1 MPFVVRLK
9 EVGATTYVSR
19 ARALRPEEIDA
30 FVTGTIRDL
39 RGGHPSADR
48 PFTLY
53 HGCDADERQLVEVCL
68 PTASGHE
75 RLQAGRVAYTVA
87 RGVQCD
93 YPAITKAYD
102 SVARFLEEQGLTPA
116 GPPRE
121 TYLSEPDADEPVME
135 VAFPVD

>member
-1 MPFVVRLK
+1 M
-9 EVGATTYVSR
+9 
-19 ARALRPEEIDA
+19 
-30 FVTGTIRDL
+30 
-39 RGGHPSADR
+39 
-48 PFTLY
+48 
-53 HGCDADERQLVEVCL
+53 
-68 PTASGHE
+68 
-75 RLQAGRVAYTVA
+75 
-87 RGVQCD
+87 QCD